1 MQTNKVGVVG
11 AGAMGAGIAQIAS
24 QAGHQVIL
32 YDLSLTTLDE
42 SASKLAKVMARLV
55 EKKRITLEESIEI
68 QGRIVRSTQIDLFAD
83 CDLVVEAVVENLAV
97 KHSVFKQIEN
107 IVSSECIV
115 ASNTSSLSITS
126 LAAGCNH
133 PERVLGLHFFNPAP
147 LMPLVEI
154 VPAIQTSVELP
165 LHLISLMK
173 DWGKSPVIAK
183 DTPGF
188 IVNRVAR
195 PFYGEALRILD
206 EGIADV
212 PTIDTVM
219 SNLGFKMGPF
229 QLMDL
234 IGHDV
239 NYAVTESV
247 FKSFYCDPR
256 FMPSI
261 TQLKLVEAGWLGR
274 KAGRGFYNYPDNSTD
289 RATNVE
295 IDSDTEVLIAERI
308 IAMLIN
314 EAADA
319 VYYGIASPEDVDIA
333 MQKGVNY
340 PKGLLVW
347 ADEWGAEKVVKI
359 IDSLKD
365 EYGETRYR
373 CSTLLRK
380 QAREGG
386 RFYS

>member
-32 YDLSLTTLDE
+32 YDLSQSTLDE
-42 SASKLAKVMARLV
+42 SASKLAKIMSRLV
-55 EKKRITLEESIEI
+55 EKKRITIEESHEI
-68 QGRIVRSTQIDLFAD
+68 QGRIVRSTQIDLFEG
-83 CDLVVEAVVENLAV
+83 CDLVVEAVVENLDV

-107 IVSSECIV
+107 IVSSDCIV

-133 PERVLGLHFFNPAP
+133 PERVVGLHFFNPAP

-154 VPAIQTSVELP
+154 VPAIQTSEDTP
-165 LHLISLMK
+165 LHLVSLMK
-173 DWGKSPVIAK
+173 NWGKSPVIAK
-183 DTPGF
+183 DSPGF

-212 PTIDTVM
+212 PIIDTVM
-219 SNLGFKMGPF
+219 RNLGFKMGPF

-274 KAGRGFYNYPDNSTD
+274 KIGKGFYNYANNSTD
-289 RATNVE
+289 STTNVE

-319 VYYGIASPEDVDIA
+319 VHYGIASPEDIDIA

-340 PKGLLVW
+340 PKGLLFW
-347 ADEWGAEKVVKI
+347 ADEWGAEKVVNI
-359 IDSLKD
+359 IDALKD

-380 QAREGG
+380 QAIEGG
-386 RFYS
+386 SFYS

>member
-11 AGAMGAGIAQIAS
+11 AGAMGSGIAQIAS

-32 YDLSLTTLDE
+32 YDLSQTILDE

-68 QGRIVRSTQIDLFAD
+68 QGRIVRSTQIDLFEG
-83 CDLVVEAVVENLAV
+83 CDLVIEAVVEILAV

-107 IVSSECIV
+107 IVSRDCIV

-154 VPAIQTSVELP
+154 VPAIQTSLVLP
-165 LHLISLMK
+165 LRLVSLMK

-219 SNLGFKMGPF
+219 RNLGFKMGPF

-274 KAGRGFYNYPDNSTD
+274 KAGKGFYNYADNSTD
-289 RATNVE
+289 STSNVE
-295 IDSDTEVLIAERI
+295 IDSHTEVVIAERI

-319 VYYGIASPEDVDIA
+319 VYYGIATLEDVDTA

>member
-32 YDLSLTTLDE
+32 YDLSQSTLDE
-42 SASKLAKVMARLV
+42 SASKLAKIMSRLV
-55 EKKRITLEESIEI
+55 EKKRITIEESHEI
-68 QGRIVRSTQIDLFAD
+68 QGRIVRSTQIDLFEG
-83 CDLVVEAVVENLAV
+83 CDLVVEAVVENLDV

-107 IVSSECIV
+107 IVSSDCIV

-133 PERVLGLHFFNPAP
+133 PERVVGLHFFNPAP

-154 VPAIQTSVELP
+154 VPAIQTSEDNP
-165 LHLISLMK
+165 LHLVSLMK
-173 DWGKSPVIAK
+173 NWGKSPVIAK
-183 DTPGF
+183 DSPGF

-212 PTIDTVM
+212 PTIDTAM
-219 SNLGFKMGPF
+219 RNLGFKMGPF

-274 KAGRGFYNYPDNSTD
+274 KVGKGFYNYANNSTD
-289 RATNVE
+289 STTNVE

-319 VYYGIASPEDVDIA
+319 VHYGIASPEDIDIA

-340 PKGLLVW
+340 PKGLLFW
-347 ADEWGAEKVVKI
+347 ADEWGAEKVVNI
-359 IDSLKD
+359 IDALKD

-380 QAREGG
+380 KAKEGG
-386 RFYS
+386 SFYS

>member
-32 YDLSLTTLDE
+32 YDLSQSTLDE
-42 SASKLAKVMARLV
+42 SALKLAKVMARLV
-55 EKKRITLEESIEI
+55 EKKRITLEESTDI
-68 QGRIVRSTQIDLFAD
+68 QGRIVRSTQIDLFEG
-83 CDLVVEAVVENLAV
+83 CDLVVEAVVENLDV

-107 IVSSECIV
+107 IVSSDCIV
-115 ASNTSSLSITS
+115 ASNTSSFSITS

-154 VPAIQTSVELP
+154 VPAIQTSGDTP
-165 LHLISLMK
+165 LHLVSLMK
-173 DWGKSPVIAK
+173 DWGKSPVIAR

-212 PTIDTVM
+212 PTIDIVM
-219 SNLGFKMGPF
+219 RSLGFKMGPF

-274 KAGRGFYNYPDNSTD
+274 KVGKGFYNYADNSTD
-289 RATNVE
+289 STTNVE

-319 VYYGIASPEDVDIA
+319 VYYGIASPEDIDIA

-359 IDSLKD
+359 IDALKD

-380 QAREGG
+380 QAKEGG

>member
-32 YDLSLTTLDE
+32 YDLSQSTLDE
-42 SASKLAKVMARLV
+42 SALKLAKVMARLV
-55 EKKRITLEESIEI
+55 EKKRITLEESTDI
-68 QGRIVRSTQIDLFAD
+68 QGRIVRSTQIDLFEG
-83 CDLVVEAVVENLAV
+83 CDLVVEAVVENLDV

-107 IVSSECIV
+107 IVSRDCII

-126 LAAGCNH
+126 LAAGCSH

-154 VPAIQTSVELP
+154 IPAIQTSVDTP
-165 LHLISLMK
+165 LHLVSLMK

-212 PTIDTVM
+212 PTIDIVM
-219 SNLGFKMGPF
+219 RSLGFKMGPF
-229 QLMDL
+229 QLTDL

-247 FKSFYCDPR
+247 FRSFYCDPR

-274 KAGRGFYNYPDNSTD
+274 KAGKGFYNYADNSTD
-289 RATNVE
+289 STTNVE

-319 VYYGIASPEDVDIA
+319 VYYGIASPEDIDIA

-359 IDSLKD
+359 IDALKD

-380 QAREGG
+380 QAKEGG
-386 RFYS
+386 RFYR

>member
-32 YDLSLTTLDE
+32 YDLSQSTLDE

-68 QGRIVRSTQIDLFAD
+68 QGRIVRSTQIDLFEG
-83 CDLVVEAVVENLAV
+83 CDLVVEAVVENLDV

-107 IVSSECIV
+107 IVSSDCII

-126 LAAGCNH
+126 LAAGCSH

-154 VPAIQTSVELP
+154 IPAIQTSVDTP
-165 LHLISLMK
+165 LHLVSLMK

-195 PFYGEALRILD
+195 PFYGEALRILE
-206 EGIADV
+206 EGIANV

-219 SNLGFKMGPF
+219 RNLGFKMGPF
-229 QLMDL
+229 QLTDL

-247 FKSFYCDPR
+247 FRSFYCDPR

-274 KAGRGFYNYPDNSTD
+274 KAGKGFYNYADNSTD
-289 RATNVE
+289 STTNVE
-295 IDSDTEVLIAERI
+295 VDSDTEVLIAERI

-319 VYYGIASPEDVDIA
+319 VYYGIASPEDIDIA

-359 IDSLKD
+359 IDALKD

-380 QAREGG
+380 QAKEGG
-386 RFYS
+386 RFYR

>member
-32 YDLSLTTLDE
+32 YDLSQSTLDE

-68 QGRIVRSTQIDLFAD
+68 QGRIVRSTQIDLFEG
-83 CDLVVEAVVENLAV
+83 CDLVVEAVVENLDV

-107 IVSSECIV
+107 IVSSDCII

-126 LAAGCNH
+126 LAAGCSH

-154 VPAIQTSVELP
+154 VPAIQTSVDTP
-165 LHLISLMK
+165 LHLVSLMK

-195 PFYGEALRILD
+195 PFYGEALRILE
-206 EGIADV
+206 EGIANV

-219 SNLGFKMGPF
+219 RNLGFKMGPF
-229 QLMDL
+229 QLTDL

-247 FKSFYCDPR
+247 FRSFYCDPR

-274 KAGRGFYNYPDNSTD
+274 KAGKGFYNYADNSTD
-289 RATNVE
+289 STTNVE
-295 IDSDTEVLIAERI
+295 VDSDTEVLIAERI

-319 VYYGIASPEDVDIA
+319 VYYGIASPEDIDIA

-359 IDSLKD
+359 IDALKD

-380 QAREGG
+380 QAKEGG
-386 RFYS
+386 RFYR

>member
-32 YDLSLTTLDE
+32 YDLSQSTLDE
-42 SASKLAKVMARLV
+42 SASKLAKIMSRLV
-55 EKKRITLEESIEI
+55 EKKRITIEESHEI
-68 QGRIVRSTQIDLFAD
+68 QGRIVRSTQIDLFEG
-83 CDLVVEAVVENLAV
+83 CDLVVEAVVENLDV
-97 KHSVFKQIEN
+97 KHSVFKQLEN
-107 IVSSECIV
+107 IVSSDCIV

-133 PERVLGLHFFNPAP
+133 PERVVGLHFFNPAP

-154 VPAIQTSVELP
+154 VPAIQTSEDTP
-165 LHLISLMK
+165 LHLVSLMK
-173 DWGKSPVIAK
+173 NWGKSPVIAK
-183 DTPGF
+183 DSPGF

-206 EGIADV
+206 EGIANV
-212 PTIDTVM
+212 PIIDTVM
-219 SNLGFKMGPF
+219 RNLGFKMGPF

-274 KAGRGFYNYPDNSTD
+274 KIGKGFYNYTNNSTD
-289 RATNVE
+289 STTNVE

-319 VYYGIASPEDVDIA
+319 VHYGIASPEDIDIA

-340 PKGLLVW
+340 PKGLLFW
-347 ADEWGAEKVVKI
+347 ADEWGAEKVVNI
-359 IDSLKD
+359 IDALKD

-380 QAREGG
+380 QAIEGG
-386 RFYS
+386 SFYS

>member
-1 MQTNKVGVVG
+1 
-11 AGAMGAGIAQIAS
+11 MGTGIAQIAS

-32 YDLSLTTLDE
+32 YDLSQTTLDE

-55 EKKRITLEESIEI
+55 EKKRVTLEESIDI
-68 QGRIVRSTQIDLFAD
+68 QGRIVRSTQIDFLEG
-83 CDLVVEAVVENLAV
+83 CDLVVEAVVENLDV
-97 KHSVFKQIEN
+97 KFSVFKQIES
-107 IVSSECIV
+107 IVSSDCIV

-165 LHLISLMK
+165 LHLTSLMK

-206 EGIADV
+206 EGIADA
-212 PTIDTVM
+212 TIIDTVM
-219 SNLGFKMGPF
+219 RNLGFKMGPF

-247 FKSFYCDPR
+247 FKSFYGDPR

-274 KAGRGFYNYPDNSTD
+274 KSGKGFYNYSDNSTD
-289 RATNVE
+289 STTNVE
-295 IDSDTEVLIAERI
+295 IDADKEVLIAERI

-319 VYYGIASPEDVDIA
+319 VYYGIASLEDVDTA

-347 ADEWGAEKVVKI
+347 ADEWGADKVVKI
-359 IDSLKD
+359 IDSLKN
-365 EYGETRYR
+365 ESGETRYR
-373 CSTLLRK
+373 CSVLLRK
-380 QAREGG
+380 HASDGG

>member
-32 YDLSLTTLDE
+32 YDLSQSTLDE
-42 SASKLAKVMARLV
+42 SASKLAKIMSRLV
-55 EKKRITLEESIEI
+55 EKKRITIEESHEI
-68 QGRIVRSTQIDLFAD
+68 QGRIVRSTQIDLFEG
-83 CDLVVEAVVENLAV
+83 CDLVVEAVVENLDV
-97 KHSVFKQIEN
+97 KHSVFKQLEN
-107 IVSSECIV
+107 IVSSDCIV

-126 LAAGCNH
+126 LAAGCNN
-133 PERVLGLHFFNPAP
+133 PERVVGLHFFNPAP

-154 VPAIQTSVELP
+154 VPAIQTSEDTP
-165 LHLISLMK
+165 LHLVSLMK
-173 DWGKSPVIAK
+173 NWGKSPVIAK
-183 DTPGF
+183 DSPGF

-212 PTIDTVM
+212 PIIDTVM
-219 SNLGFKMGPF
+219 RNLGFKMGPF

-274 KAGRGFYNYPDNSTD
+274 KIGKGFYNYANNSTD
-289 RATNVE
+289 STTNVE

-319 VYYGIASPEDVDIA
+319 VHYGIASPEDIDIA

-340 PKGLLVW
+340 PKGLLFW
-347 ADEWGAEKVVKI
+347 ADEWGAEKVVNI
-359 IDSLKD
+359 IDALKD

-380 QAREGG
+380 QAIEGG
-386 RFYS
+386 SFYS

>member
-1 MQTNKVGVVG
+1 MQTNKVGIVG

-32 YDLSLTTLDE
+32 YDLSQSTLDE

-55 EKKRITLEESIEI
+55 EKKRITIEESNEI
-68 QGRIVRSTQIDLFAD
+68 QGRIVRSTQIDLFEG
-83 CDLVVEAVVENLAV
+83 CDLVVEAVVENLDV

-107 IVSSECIV
+107 IISSDCIV

-154 VPAIQTSVELP
+154 IPAIQTSEDTP
-165 LHLISLMK
+165 LHLVSLMK

-206 EGIADV
+206 EGISDV

-219 SNLGFKMGPF
+219 RNLGFKMGPF

-247 FKSFYCDPR
+247 FKSFYYDPR

-274 KAGRGFYNYPDNSTD
+274 KAGKGFYNYADNSTD
-289 RATNVE
+289 STSNVE

-359 IDSLKD
+359 IDALKD

-380 QAREGG
+380 QAKEGG